1 MMKKCSVE
9 EENKMTAG
17 PKHFLIL
24 DDEESIRQSI
34 AAYMEDDGYTVFQ
47 ARSGEEALEIVKRYP
62 IDEAVVDIR
71 LPGMDGNTFMIE
83 ARKILPDLKFIVHTG
98 SADYIPPDAVKA
110 LGVTSSK
117 ILIKP
122 ASDLKVLCDALKAQY

>member
-1 MMKKCSVE
+1 MK
-9 EENKMTAG
+9 ARHR
-17 PKHFLIL
+17 PIHFLIL

-34 AAYMEDDGYTVFQ
+34 AAYMEDEGYVVFE
-47 ARSGEEALEIVKRYP
+47 ATSGEQALDIIRNHP

-83 ARKILPDLKFIVHTG
+83 AKKILPDIKFVVHTG

-110 LGVTSSK
+110 LGINSSK
-117 ILIKP
+117 VMIKP
-122 ASDLKVLCDALKAQY
+122 ASDLKILRDALKDQY

>member
-1 MMKKCSVE
+1 
-9 EENKMTAG
+9 MTQS

-34 AAYMEDDGYTVFQ
+34 AAYMEDEGYIVFQ
-47 ARSGEEALEIVKRYP
+47 AASGEEAIEIVRDNH

-71 LPGMDGNTFMIE
+71 LPGMDGNSFMIE
-83 ARKILPDLKFIVHTG
+83 ARKILPDIKFVVHTG
-98 SADYIPPDAVKA
+98 SADYIPPEAVRA
-110 LGVTSSK
+110 LGVTSSN

-122 ASDLKVLCDALKAQY
+122 ANDLKVIYDALKSQY

>member
-1 MMKKCSVE
+1 MK
-9 EENKMTAG
+9 AG

-34 AAYMEDDGYTVFQ
+34 AAYMEDDGYIVFQ
-47 ARSGEEALEIVKRYP
+47 ARSGEEALEIVKNNH

-71 LPGMDGNTFMIE
+71 LPGMDGNKFMIE
-83 ARKILPDLKFIVHTG
+83 ARKILPDIKFIVHTG

-122 ASDLKVLCDALKAQY
+122 ASDLKVLCDTLKAQY

>member
-1 MMKKCSVE
+1 MFKTRLLSE
-9 EENKMTAG
+9 DKMPAD

-34 AAYMEDDGYTVFQ
+34 AAYMEDDGYIVYQ
-47 ARSGEEALEIVKRYP
+47 AKSGEEAIEIVKNNR

-71 LPGMDGNTFMIE
+71 LPGMDGNAFMIE
-83 ARKILPDLKFIVHTG
+83 ARKILPDIKFIVHTG
-98 SADYIPPDAVKA
+98 SADYAPPDAVKA
-110 LGVTSSK
+110 LGITSSR

-122 ASDLKVLCDALKAQY
+122 ANDLKVLCDALKAQY

>member
-1 MMKKCSVE
+1 MAAE
-9 EENKMTAG
+9 

-34 AAYMEDDGYTVFQ
+34 AAYMEDEGYIVFE
-47 ARSGEEALEIVKRYP
+47 ASSGEEAIEVVKNNH

-71 LPGMDGNTFMIE
+71 LPGIDGNTFMIE
-83 ARKILPDLKFIVHTG
+83 ARKILPNIKFVVHTG
-98 SADYIPPDAVKA
+98 SADYVPPESVKA

-117 ILIKP
+117 VLIKP
-122 ASDLKVLCDALKAQY
+122 ANDLKILCDALKKQY

>member
-1 MMKKCSVE
+1 
-9 EENKMTAG
+9 MTQA

-34 AAYMEDDGYTVFQ
+34 AAYMEDEGYRVFQ
-47 ARSGEEALEIVKRYP
+47 AGSGEEAIEILKNNR

-71 LPGMDGNTFMIE
+71 LPGMDGNTFMIQ
-83 ARKILPDLKFIVHTG
+83 ARQIHPGIKFIVHTG
-98 SADYIPPDAVKA
+98 SADYIPPESVKA
-110 LGVTSSK
+110 LGITSSK

-122 ASDLKVLCDALKAQY
+122 ANDLKVLLNALEDQY